1 MPYDCRKY
9 HKILAQVI
17 ENRMTAYRG
26 PEGQERGRVSD
37 SSLRPEG
44 RRGHGGAAATEGSG
58 RTAAEEGRDG
68 RMGRGGTARTRRGKK
83 KETLQSSAAR
93 SP

>member
-1 MPYDCRKY
+1 
-9 HKILAQVI
+9 
-17 ENRMTAYRG
+17 MTAYRG

-44 RRGHGGAAATEGSG
+44 QGADTEGGERPDRGGGGAGRKDGKRRDRADAEGH
-58 RTAAEEGRDG
+58 
-68 RMGRGGTARTRRGKK
+68 KK

>member
-37 SSLRPEG
+37 SSLRTEGQGADTEGGERPDRGGGGAGRKDGKRRDGADTEG
-44 RRGHGGAAATEGSG
+44 R
-58 RTAAEEGRDG
+58 
-68 RMGRGGTARTRRGKK
+68 KK
-83 KETLQSSAAR
+83 KETPQLHAAG